1 MHLGLMPN
9 TGIYCNAVLHKVTSK
24 LKYFYRKNRFLSKD
38 LEKLLW
44 KVLIQLHFDY
54 VCVQMDSRE
63 HIGTEHFDKIKWLT
77 IDQRFKQ
84 CLSTSIF
91 RFSEMCPHMI
101 NIYKTSNQNNT
112 VTRNSSLNLL
122 QPLKD

>member
-1 MHLGLMPN
+1 MQFCTKLPQNLSIFIEK
-9 TGIYCNAVLHKVTSK
+9 TG
-24 LKYFYRKNRFLSKD
+24 FFQD

-44 KVLIQLHFDY
+44 KVLIQLHFDC
-54 VCVQMDSRE
+54 VCVHLDSRE
-63 HIGTEHFDKIKWLT
+63 HIRIEYFDKIKWLT